1 MAGPGAGEWAKGVV
15 DWTSHE
21 PLDVGAANLFKTFP
35 GRRCILVAHEGR
47 LVYEHYVPG
56 AGPEERIELDSAAK
70 TVSALLIGVL
80 VTQGKLDL
88 DTPLRQY
95 NVTPSAYWGKGDE
108 YWPMITARHLLTHT
122 SGLGTKPPGKEFEY
136 NSGEHI
142 QHLSHLIH
150 ALTRP
155 PNGHW
160 ASPVD
165 WAEEAFAEPLGLP
178 GLFLNDGLDGQISI
192 GGGQQMSCP
201 QLARIGQLL
210 VNRGKWPMSSAPSWP
225 IDWLPWATNRTSLVQ
240 LISEAFID
248 EMTRPSFP
256 EVVSTYGF
264 LLWLNR
270 APEPSDAECCMCT
283 CGACFDVPGPPIFG
297 INEEA
302 WFATGFLTRYLI
314 VLPQRNAFVVS
325 LGMDLTG
332 STPCAIS
339 WSWFSLTYDD
349 SFGALLHYLVMK
361 NALPLPAST
370 TTTTATSSSTTLTQ
384 TTLSTTTLTTVTQ
397 TTTVVTAAAGGGIWP
412 FWGTWTSTSTYW
424 WHMPFEMLEVASN
437 SSSSTSMATGRSV
450 TTTGP
455 RATTTAITAT
465 VTRSTSLASTSRW
478 ATSETTATTTFDVS
492 KVIYNHGTKTEVHRR
507 KKRRKEKKYAKSFHY
522 QPGYVGGSCS
532 CSCPID
538 QDFGRCYPLP
548 NISFAHWHQGQ
559 EACDVLG
566 AGYLRSE
573 RSCPSVGLVQPCES
587 NSWAIGGSTRDVC
600 GRDFWKE
607 VYGLNCSQTTFCHT
621 HPGDKAPVLVDTRRM
636 ATCFCEVQSWG
647 CMYDSEPCDPDDSYY
662 VLGSARFGHD
672 VLQHWAPVEP
682 AAPAWPVYAF
692 FFLTMAALACFRSW
706 RRQVRTAAAPAGY
719 APLASDGPEAQPPE
733 PVEPPMDVPEP
744 AAPVGE
750 HCELAALLRPEA
762 ARAVGGHALPKR
774 CGACSCWGRRVGAL
788 AQGLQAMGAR
798 GFNWSAGLN
807 RLQRRD
813 LAELLLSICAPLAQ
827 ESPVEQLCAAL
838 DRLPWSQ
845 KTAPNL
851 LPDTAP
857 PLPPGEAVEAP
868 GCDYCHALA
877 LREEELAQ
885 ALLSLGAKMFSWSA
899 DLGQAQRRLLVTV
912 VLDCCRPCCF
922 KEEVAAFCAHMERL
936 RWTELTDLPASPH
949 LAWEPSTPSQVIT
962 PSQAV
967 TPMQAVPAGAPRE
980 LASAPEVRRKH
991 SLRSALQQDIQVEE
1005 KKVLSQLQ
1013 ELLATGKGDAS
1024 LRQLEEM
1031 LSTSLRERASME
1043 GQEASRWTAQPEEAW
1058 RLRTSP
1064 GTERPFASFS
1074 AASSASAASAASAHG
1089 AATRIQAAQR
1099 GRLARRELEE
1109 RKLAK
1114 AAREE
1119 AVDVSIE
1126 VKVPAESG
1134 QSSVASD
1141 AGQEL
1146 VTSSSG
1152 HSSAATPMPTSSRLG
1167 SSLPLRAAPVKQ
1179 VRRTR
1184 PSEATLSPAEELARR
1199 RQAREQRL
1207 GAEVDLARRRAK
1219 ELWQRQ
1225 QREAEER
1232 RQVAAVLRVQ
1242 AAWRGQGARRA
1253 VRKLRRL
1260 CAEAAPLLQEAA
1272 RSSLARREML
1282 TGLQR
1287 REGAAARIQAQRRG
1301 CLARREVAQQRQALS
1316 AAVTRA
1322 AALFRGR
1329 RQRAAYL
1336 AEQQRRLEAATRLQA
1351 LRRGHVAREQT
1362 QRERKEKTDATVKM
1376 QAAFRGQATR
1386 KQLAV
1391 EKQRREEAATKIQ
1404 AIRRGNV
1411 SRQQAQQE
1419 RDQKSQAATRIQAVF
1434 RGKTD
1439 RKRAAEE
1446 QQKREEAA
1454 TKIQAIRRGNTAR
1467 QQVTEEQQ
1475 KREEAATKI
1484 QAIRRGNTAR
1494 QQVTEEQQKREEAAT
1509 KIQAIRRGNTARQ
1522 QAWQHCPAAGD
1533 RGAAE
1538 ARRGRNQDS
1547 GDQTWQ
1553 HCPAAGDRGAAEAR
1567 RGRNQDSGDQTWQ
1580 HCPAAGDRGAAEA
1593 RRGRNQDSGDQTRQ
1607 HCPAAGDRGSPEARR
1622 GGSDIER
1629 GRTRKEQQRQQ
1640 GQQGRQGWQRHPG
1653 QQG

>member
-1 MAGPGAGEWAKGVV
+1 M
-15 DWTSHE
+15 DWQLKDQLH
-21 PLDVGAANLFKTFP
+21 
-35 GRRCILVAHEGR
+35 C
-47 LVYEHYVPG
+47 
-56 AGPEERIELDSAAK
+56 LDS
-70 TVSALLIGVL
+70 
-80 VTQGKLDL
+80 
-88 DTPLRQY
+88 
-95 NVTPSAYWGKGDE
+95 
-108 YWPMITARHLLTHT
+108 
-122 SGLGTKPPGKEFEY
+122 
-136 NSGEHI
+136 
-142 QHLSHLIH
+142 
-150 ALTRP
+150 
-155 PNGHW
+155 
-160 ASPVD
+160 
-165 WAEEAFAEPLGLP
+165 
-178 GLFLNDGLDGQISI
+178 
-192 GGGQQMSCP
+192 
-201 QLARIGQLL
+201 
-210 VNRGKWPMSSAPSWP
+210 
-225 IDWLPWATNRTSLVQ
+225 
-240 LISEAFID
+240 
-248 EMTRPSFP
+248 
-256 EVVSTYGF
+256 
-264 LLWLNR
+264 
-270 APEPSDAECCMCT
+270 
-283 CGACFDVPGPPIFG
+283 
-297 INEEA
+297 
-302 WFATGFLTRYLI
+302 
-314 VLPQRNAFVVS
+314 
-325 LGMDLTG
+325 
-332 STPCAIS
+332 
-339 WSWFSLTYDD
+339 
-349 SFGALLHYLVMK
+349 
-361 NALPLPAST
+361 
-370 TTTTATSSSTTLTQ
+370 
-384 TTLSTTTLTTVTQ
+384 
-397 TTTVVTAAAGGGIWP
+397 
-412 FWGTWTSTSTYW
+412 
-424 WHMPFEMLEVASN
+424 
-437 SSSSTSMATGRSV
+437 
-450 TTTGP
+450 
-455 RATTTAITAT
+455 
-465 VTRSTSLASTSRW
+465 
-478 ATSETTATTTFDVS
+478 
-492 KVIYNHGTKTEVHRR
+492 
-507 KKRRKEKKYAKSFHY
+507 
-522 QPGYVGGSCS
+522 
-532 CSCPID
+532 
-538 QDFGRCYPLP
+538 
-548 NISFAHWHQGQ
+548 
-559 EACDVLG
+559 
-566 AGYLRSE
+566 
-573 RSCPSVGLVQPCES
+573 
-587 NSWAIGGSTRDVC
+587 
-600 GRDFWKE
+600 
-607 VYGLNCSQTTFCHT
+607 
-621 HPGDKAPVLVDTRRM
+621 
-636 ATCFCEVQSWG
+636 
-647 CMYDSEPCDPDDSYY
+647 
-662 VLGSARFGHD
+662 
-672 VLQHWAPVEP
+672 
-682 AAPAWPVYAF
+682 
-692 FFLTMAALACFRSW
+692 
-706 RRQVRTAAAPAGY
+706 
-719 APLASDGPEAQPPE
+719 
-733 PVEPPMDVPEP
+733 
-744 AAPVGE
+744 
-750 HCELAALLRPEA
+750 ELAALLRPEA

-845 KTAPNL
+845 KTAPSL

-949 LAWEPSTPSQVIT
+949 LAWEPSS

-967 TPMQAVPAGAPRE
+967 TPMQVPAGAPRE
-980 LASAPEVRRKH
+980 LASAPEVRKKH

-1146 VTSSSG
+1146 VTSSPG

-1282 TGLQR
+1282 AGLQR

-1467 QQVTEEQQ
+1467 QQVTEDHQKREEEAATSKEAGLAKSSKDSRESKGGKDGKDIQGSKDSKDKNSKAPDKAAGAEHSTGSKDGKEESLEFGEAAKREEAATKLQAIQRGNAARQQVAEEKKQREQAATKIQAIKRGNDVRKEASVSKTSASFRIPAAKGKDVKDDFFAADEAARRQEAATKLQALQRGKAARQQVVAQQ
-1475 KREEAATKI
+1475 KRGGRAAMRRAEQTSEEQREEAATKI
-1484 QAIRRGNTAR
+1484 QAAR
-1494 QQVTEEQQKREEAAT
+1494 HGASVRKELAKEDLEAQLEEERVLLGKRMWLGVTGCGASVRKKR
-1509 KIQAIRRGNTARQ
+1509 Q
-1522 QAWQHCPAAGD
+1522 
-1533 RGAAE
+1533 
-1538 ARRGRNQDS
+1538 
-1547 GDQTWQ
+1547 
-1553 HCPAAGDRGAAEAR
+1553 
-1567 RGRNQDSGDQTWQ
+1567 
-1580 HCPAAGDRGAAEA
+1580 
-1593 RRGRNQDSGDQTRQ
+1593 
-1607 HCPAAGDRGSPEARR
+1607 PEA
-1622 GGSDIER
+1622 
-1629 GRTRKEQQRQQ
+1629 
-1640 GQQGRQGWQRHPG
+1640 PA
-1653 QQG
+1653 